1 MLFAVDFRANMT
13 MSAMVSKIRIACRC
27 FPSERSAALKVQNL
41 TTSTI
46 CREIATPHSTQ
57 QAPRQRHYPT
67 DAQPAMSSQSN
78 TYTLYTFYNSS
89 CSARV
94 RIAAALKSI
103 PLNYKFIDLLTAG
116 QNAPEYAS
124 LNPSEF
130 VPLLL
135 VHSPTSENPIL
146 RLSQSTAILEY
157 LDEVHPSAVK
167 LLPKDPLTRAKVR
180 ELMGVIACDT
190 QPVTNQRIVKYIKPR
205 GLDEAEWQGHF
216 MATGMRAYELLC
228 REGAG
233 RWSVGDEISL
243 ADVYLIAACDRAR
256 RYKLDIE
263 QWPTIARIERQM
275 RETEAYRAGG
285 FRSQPDTPDAVRE
298 AGRL

>member
-1 MLFAVDFRANMT
+1 M
-13 MSAMVSKIRIACRC
+13 
-27 FPSERSAALKVQNL
+27 
-41 TTSTI
+41 
-46 CREIATPHSTQ
+46 STQ
-57 QAPRQRHYPT
+57 T
-67 DAQPAMSSQSN
+67 D

-94 RIAAALKSI
+94 RIAASLKSI
-103 PLNYKFIDLLTAG
+103 PLTYKFIDLLTAG
-116 QNAPEYAS
+116 QNAPDYAS

-135 VHSPTSENPIL
+135 VHSPDSSTPIL

-157 LDEVHPSAVK
+157 LDEVHPSPTK
-167 LLPKDPLTRAKVR
+167 LLPKDPITRAKVR

-233 RWSVGDEISL
+233 KWSVGDEISL

-256 RYKLDIE
+256 RYKIDIE
-263 QWPTIARIERQM
+263 QWPTIARIEKQM
-275 RETEAYRAGG
+275 RDTEAYRAGG
-285 FRSQPDTPDAVRE
+285 FRSQPDTPENVRG